1 MPHRFGEKPDSTFS
15 RDALSPAQDGKSL
28 VAAPAKP

>member
-1 MPHRFGEKPDSTFS
+1 MLHHFGGKPVPAFS
-15 RDALSPAQDGKSL
+15 HDALSPAQDGKPL

>member
-1 MPHRFGEKPDSTFS
+1 MPHHFREKPVSAFS
-15 RDALSPAQDGKSL
+15 RDALSPAQDGKPL